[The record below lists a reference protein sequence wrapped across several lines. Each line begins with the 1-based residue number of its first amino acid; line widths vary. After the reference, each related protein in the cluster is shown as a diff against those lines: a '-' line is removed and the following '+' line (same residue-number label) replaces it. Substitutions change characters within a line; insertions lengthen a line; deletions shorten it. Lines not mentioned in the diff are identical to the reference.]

1 MNDLD
6 GLDPTSRRVALAVL
20 RRGPVSRA
28 ALCGMLGLS
37 APSLTRL
44 TKPLLASGLLRQGDP
59 VAPTT
64 TGRPALPLDV
74 AAERAHFVGAKFIPG
89 ELHLVLTD
97 LKGRVL
103 ERRTARGDYSSPEAA
118 VRELA
123 TEVRRLTATDP
134 AGIGVSL
141 GASVTDAGEV
151 QGVWFMGWPSVALQ
165 EMVTLACGLPCV
177 VENDV
182 NAFTLAEHWF
192 GFGRGSRD
200 FAVLTIG
207 AGVGLGLVCG
217 DELVRGH
224 EGRAGMIGALTL
236 ADGRRVHEVVETRHI
251 KARLSEAGDDGRDAI
266 LDDVAQAVGQTVGQA
281 CLVSAPERVLVS
293 GEGAALL
300 VGHEEALRDGLAR
313 YADLPADAL
322 RIEALGFDEWARGSA
337 AMAIRAHLT

>member
-20 RRGPVSRA
+20 RQGPVARVE
-28 ALCGMLGLS
+28 LCSMLGLS

-44 TKPLLASGLLRQGDP
+44 TKPLLAKGLLRQGDP
-59 VAPTT
+59 VAPPV

-74 AAERAHFVGAKFIPG
+74 VADRAHFVGAKFIPG

-103 ERRTARGDYSSPEAA
+103 EARSVDGDFCDPEAA

-123 TEVRRLTATDP
+123 RQVALIAATQP
-134 AGIGVSL
+134 AGVGVSL
-141 GASVTDAGEV
+141 GASVTDDGQVHGA
-151 QGVWFMGWPSVALQ
+151 WFMGWPTIALQ
-165 EMVTLACGLPCV
+165 EMVAGATGLPCV

-192 GFGRGSRD
+192 GFGRGVSD
-200 FAVLTIG
+200 FMVVTIG

-217 DELVRGH
+217 DELVRGFD
-224 EGRAGMIGALTL
+224 GRAGMIGALTL
-236 ADGRRVHEVVETRHI
+236 DDGRRVHEVVETRHVQ
-251 KARLSEAGDDGRDAI
+251 ARLDAGAECRAEV
-266 LDDVAQAVGQTVGQA
+266 LADVAQAVGQAVGQA

-293 GEGAALL
+293 GEGAGLL
-300 VGHEEALRDGLAR
+300 EGHEDALRAGLAR
-313 YADLPADAL
+313 YTDLPAEAL

-337 AMAIRAHLT
+337 AMAIRAHLS